1 MRQNK
6 SRDLLEYFIRHSDQ
20 VLTGKELSGRFGISE
35 RQVKNYIRHLNGET
49 EPNHMIEAVSS
60 NEYRLCENYRDYLH
74 LFPKQEYLPKN
85 RISIIISKLLLSD
98 EPVDIFDLADELY
111 VSRST
116 IESDLNRIKRMVSQF
131 QLTLHT
137 KNDFVSLDGGEKE
150 KRKLT
155 GYMINN
161 EQYSDI
167 MSTGNTKYL
176 NEAYQSDFLKSSLMQ
191 IFDECYFTYNDYSLN
206 NIILHLIITID
217 RLKRNYELTDVLPSN
232 MVTAIEKKAAV
243 RIASLIEEN
252 FDVKFTDSEMVNLA
266 LFLSCNL
273 STVDYN
279 FVNSKN
285 LGTYINAES
294 MKLTCSIMEMMKEY
308 YDIDEFDD
316 IFITRFGLHISNLL
330 KRLSNHYSVRNPI
343 TDELMLT
350 YPLIYEIAVS
360 AADTIHR
367 ETGYIIEKDEIALIA
382 LHIGSF
388 LENNQKNK
396 NKLSAVYVYSNY
408 HNFYQYNI
416 ERIQK
421 QFQDS
426 LNIRYR
432 ILVDDYLNS
441 NVEADIVI
449 SECSMPDQDI
459 TAVSPFVT
467 EEELSV
473 ISAKMKAIT
482 KQKENKEFQ
491 ESFAYMF
498 HENMFFCDL
507 TGADAFEVFR
517 KILKKIEPLNY
528 FQPSFTEDV
537 LHREKLSSTCFHNG
551 VAIPHSISQHV
562 TRSFISFTCFE
573 KGQVWNGETVYLVI
587 AIGIAY
593 RERKIFRYVFN
604 QLIHIFTNKASV
616 FSISKCKDYNDIVK
630 IVEEQMR

>member
-294 MKLTCSIMEMMKEY
+294 VKLTCSIMEMMKEY

-498 HENMFFCDL
+498 HENLFFCDL
-507 TGADAFEVFR
+507 TGADEFEVIR